1 MNALFVKKEPLTGKL
16 SNLKHEN
23 TEEVDM
29 LKLKLKQADAEFQS
43 DKPNQY
49 GAEINPLIND
59 DPLPCDGCP
68 FVNECKISGKECVAF
83 RGWSENGKSVGQEL
97 RGKNLR

>member
-1 MNALFVKKEPLTGKL
+1 MSNKKSNFLTFNSFFTKFEGDA
-16 SNLKHEN
+16 SWY
-23 TEEVDM
+23 
-29 LKLKLKQADAEFQS
+29 DAEFQS